1 MLSIS
6 KVAPVLSAVQPSWR
20 KTAALLVT
28 TIAAVAVVTHAV
40 TVRQVARDSGRL
52 KSEAL
57 QPLQPREHSA

>member
-20 KTAALLVT
+20 KTATLLVT

-40 TVRQVARDSGRL
+40 TVRQVARVPCDIV
-52 KSEAL
+52 SEGE
-57 QPLQPREHSA
+57 EHSA